1 MSIHFV
7 EYPRTLNISAATP
20 VDASRP
26 YSDPPAK
33 QIALT
38 TSRCCP
44 LMPGEPPRTSIA
56 SDATFGKWK
65 TVHPV
70 GPSSYSATPT
80 SSPGN
85 SKLSARASAKSVR
98 GASRIVSF
106 VVRGSSTGPHIAHSA
121 KWPVRRSRTDV
132 VPAFLGDRG
141 GPRVRSRAQRFAE
154 RSIGRDPE
162 RRRGDRLDDDER
174 ALVRVIAY
182 RGLAHLVRVAGD
194 LVAAHR

>member
-38 TSRCCP
+38 TSRCWP
-44 LMPGEPPRTSIA
+44 LIPGEPPRTSIA
-56 SDATFGKWK
+56 SDATFEKWK

-98 GASRIVSF
+98 GGSRIVSF
-106 VVRGSSTGPHIAHSA
+106 VVRGSSTGPHIAHST
-121 KWPVRRSRTDV
+121 KGPVRHDRERTWFRLFLAIAAG
-132 VPAFLGDRG
+132 PAFAHARSDSRNDR
-141 GPRVRSRAQRFAE
+141 S
-154 RSIGRDPE
+154 
-162 RRRGDRLDDDER
+162 
-174 ALVRVIAY
+174 
-182 RGLAHLVRVAGD
+182 VAT
-194 LVAAHR
+194 LSAVAATASTTTNAPPCASSPT